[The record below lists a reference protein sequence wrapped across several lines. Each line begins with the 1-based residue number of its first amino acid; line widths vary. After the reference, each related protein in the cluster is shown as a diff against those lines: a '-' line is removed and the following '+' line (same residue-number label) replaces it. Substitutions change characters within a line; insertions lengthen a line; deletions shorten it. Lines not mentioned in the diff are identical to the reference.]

1 MPWNEPGDNKPRDP
15 WGSGGRQG
23 DQPPDLDEV
32 FRKLQ
37 QRLQAMFGGGK
48 PSEPRD
54 GGGGSGLGV
63 VVALVLLGGLVWM
76 VADSAHIVEQTE
88 RGVVTRFGAYSRTL
102 PPGLQFTLPRPF
114 ETLEKVDVTQI
125 RSVSDQGSMLTRD
138 ENIVQIEFSVQ
149 YRVKNAEQFLFQVRD
164 PEGTLKQAAEAALR
178 HAVGDSDMDYILGS
192 GRAEVG
198 ILTKQLIQDLLDEY
212 NTGLEITQFNLK
224 DARPPEAVKA
234 AFDDATRAREDKETF
249 KNEAEAYANTV
260 IPEARGQAARL
271 LEEAQAYRARVVAL
285 ATGEA
290 ERFRLQLEAY
300 REAPAITRQR
310 LYLDMLEQV
319 LSSSRKVLMDGEQ
332 GNNVLYLPLDR
343 LPPGQPAQ
351 GGGAPNAPMVPSY
364 NERNRVS
371 PQSHTGGG
379 SDLRRVDRNPSR
391 EVQR

>member
-1 MPWNEPGDNKPRDP
+1 MPWNEPGENKPRDP
-15 WGSGGRQG
+15 WGSGGKGG

-37 QRLQAMFGGGK
+37 QRLRGLFGGTQPPGK
-48 PSEPRD
+48 D
-54 GGGGSGLGV
+54 GGSGVGV
-63 VVALVLLGGLVWM
+63 VIALALLGAALWM
-76 VADSAHIVEQTE
+76 VADSAHIIEQTE
-88 RGVVTRFGAYSRTL
+88 RGVVTRFGAYNRTL
-102 PPGLQFTLPRPF
+102 QPGLRFTLPRPI
-114 ETLEKVDVTQI
+114 ETVEKVDVTQI

-178 HAVGDSDMDYILGS
+178 HSVGDSDMDYILGS

-198 ILTKQLIQDLLDEY
+198 ILTKQLIQDLLDTY

-224 DARPPEAVKA
+224 DARPPDAVKA
-234 AFDDATRAREDKETF
+234 AFDDATRAREDKETY

-260 IPEARGQAARL
+260 IPEARGQAERL
-271 LEEAQAYRARVVAL
+271 RQEAEAYKARVVAL

-290 ERFRLQLEAY
+290 ERFRLQAEAY
-300 REAPAITRQR
+300 AQAPEITRQR

-319 LSSSRKVLMDGEQ
+319 LSSSRKVLMDSNQ
-332 GNNVLYLPLDR
+332 GNSVLYLPLDR
-343 LPPGQPAQ
+343 LPSGQADSGSAATPRQ
-351 GGGAPNAPMVPSY
+351 VPSY

-371 PQSHTGGG
+371 PQSHTSGNN
-379 SDLRRVDRNPSR
+379 DLRRVDRNPNR
-391 EVQR
+391 EVER